1 MENELGRK
9 IMKKNCW
16 IESKDL
22 QSLQIKNK
30 NQKECVIK
38 SKLKF
43 ENYKNCLEATQLV
56 NKVSYVEK
64 NKIDTDSIKENQ
76 KKFIKKN
83 KSMLKIQKRFKSER
97 HNVFTEKINRIS
109 LSSNDDKNAINWF
122 DRNI

>member
-30 NQKECVIK
+30 NKKECVIK

-43 ENYKNCLEATQLV
+43 ENYKNGLEATQLV

-64 NKIDTDSIKENQ
+64 NKIDTDRIKENQ
-76 KKFIKKN
+76 KEFIKKN
-83 KSMLKIQKRFKSER
+83 KSILKIQKRFKSER
-97 HNVFTEKINRIS
+97 HNVLLKKLKR
-109 LSSNDDKNAINWF
+109 LL
-122 DRNI
+122 